1 MREERYSINQD
12 RKFLIHLLYL
22 AKQIGHSF
30 EMRGLE
36 REDWHEIN
44 VPHMEN
50 GLRQKFSLI
59 VFEKFILDTGNEE
72 LIEGNWWHDNFWGS
86 CNCEKCKERFPNGG
100 LNTLGNLLMKIGR
113 RNKMKNKVFEII
125 SPPFIYDDYGQMIFD
140 SKYMLVLDV
149 RGWGRFQYAEN
160 GEKLQDEWGKFVAD
174 ALNEKY
180 EREKENGQGA

>member
-1 MREERYSINQD
+1 MIDCFRGKYFRFSNMAPVPFGIIYENLVFPTVEHFYHAGRTLQHQARQEILDTPSP
-12 RKFLIHLLYL
+12 YL

-100 LNTLGNLLMKIGR
+100 LNTLGNLLMKIR
-113 RNKMKNKVFEII
+113 K
-125 SPPFIYDDYGQMIFD
+125 
-140 SKYMLVLDV
+140 
-149 RGWGRFQYAEN
+149 
-160 GEKLQDEWGKFVAD
+160 EKQ
-174 ALNEKY
+174 NEK
-180 EREKENGQGA
+180 